1 MPPSVGQGSE
11 WTGMIKYVQQGP
23 DSIQGILDDIEA
35 SWPSS

>member
-1 MPPSVGQGSE
+1 
-11 WTGMIKYVQQGP
+11 MIKYVQQGP